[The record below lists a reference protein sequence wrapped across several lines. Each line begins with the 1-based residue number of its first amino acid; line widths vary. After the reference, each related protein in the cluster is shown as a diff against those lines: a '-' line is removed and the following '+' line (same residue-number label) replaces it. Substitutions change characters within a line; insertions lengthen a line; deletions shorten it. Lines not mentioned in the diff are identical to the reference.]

1 MNVHIDIAFS
11 HLRTRKRQT
20 TASLLGV
27 LLGVAFFL
35 AVSSL
40 MRGSEM
46 DFIRRLVD
54 SAAHITVSDEY
65 RDPRVQPA
73 ELRWPAGAVQIRGV
87 KPLPERRGIRQ
98 YARKL
103 EQIEVIPGLRAAPV
117 LVTPAIFSFAGRDDQ
132 VTLSGIEPA
141 RMRGV
146 SKIEEDL
153 IAGSLDAVDIDPNGI
168 IIGVGLAEKLALG
181 MGDTVSVVSPAG
193 NVRVMRIVGLFRTG
207 NVNYDESQ
215 TFAQLKRVQAL
226 ANRPNVA
233 NSIVIQIDDPYAARE
248 VASRIEKLTGYK
260 AVSWQESS
268 EDILSTLTVRNIIM
282 YSVVGAILV
291 VASFGIYNVISS
303 VVMEKTRDIAI
314 LKSMGFDAGDIGRIF
329 ILEGAFSGL
338 AGSFLGAIAGSG
350 LIYAVSRVTVQFPGA
365 SEPLAMPV
373 YWGLDQYLLAFAF
386 AMISAVLAAY
396 LPARKG
402 GRLQPVDVLRGAA

>member
-1 MNVHIDIAFS
+1 MNVHIDIALS

-20 TASLLGV
+20 IASLLGV
-27 LLGVAFFL
+27 VLGVAFFL

-40 MRGSEM
+40 MRGSEA
-46 DFIRRLVD
+46 DFIRRLID

-73 ELRWPAGAVQIRGV
+73 QVRWPEGAVAIRGV

-103 EQIEVIPGLRAAPV
+103 EQIEAIPGLRAAPV
-117 LVTPAIFSFAGRDDQ
+117 LVSPAIFSFAGRDDQ
-132 VTLSGIEPA
+132 VTLSGIEPR

-146 SKIEEDL
+146 STIEEDL
-153 IAGSLDAVDIDPNGI
+153 IAGTLDAVDIDPNGI
-168 IIGVGLAEKLALG
+168 IIGTGLAEKLALG
-181 MGDTVSVVSPAG
+181 MGDTISVVSPAG

-207 NVNYDESQ
+207 NVNYDQSQ

-226 ANRPNVA
+226 VNRPNVA
-233 NSIVIQIDDPYAARE
+233 NTIVIQVDDPYAARE
-248 VASRIEKLTGYK
+248 FATRIERMTGYK

-268 EDILSTLTVRNIIM
+268 EDILSTLIVRNIIM
-282 YSVVGAILV
+282 YTVVGAILV

-314 LKSMGFDAGDIGRIF
+314 LKSMGFDAGDVGRIF
-329 ILEGAFSGL
+329 VIEGAFSGF
-338 AGSFLGAIAGSG
+338 AGSLLGAVAGSA
-350 LIYAVSRVTVQFPGA
+350 LIYAVSRVTVRFPGE
-365 SEPLAMPV
+365 SEALNLPV
-373 YWGLDQYLLAFAF
+373 YWGFDQYLLAFAF
-386 AMISAVLAAY
+386 AMASAVLAAY